1 MRVYTDEQ
9 LDGKKPEDFERML
22 NQVKTSNE
30 LSIEE
35 KTANIEKLESY
46 MRVIRIRSDAMKD
59 ILESQADYN
68 DIIG

>member
-1 MRVYTDEQ
+1 
-9 LDGKKPEDFERML
+9 ML

>member
-9 LDGKKPEDFERML
+9 LEGKKPEDFKRML

-35 KTANIEKLESY
+35 KTANIEKLESHL
-46 MRVIRIRSDAMKD
+46 RVIRIRSDAMKD
-59 ILESQADYN
+59 ILEAQADYN